1 MSNDDMS
8 VTRGSATRSR
18 APMLG
23 EDVSF
28 GYSSRSHKKMSF
40 KPFCKSLP
48 PHRPVILSFAMTNI
62 KNKLTDLCRN

>member
-1 MSNDDMS
+1 MSNDDMR

-28 GYSSRSHKKMSF
+28 GYAISEYGVGVGNM
-40 KPFCKSLP
+40 
-48 PHRPVILSFAMTNI
+48 VQV
-62 KNKLTDLCRN
+62 